1 MPASRCPKCG
11 GRCRVESSKRAGPAQ
26 VQYVECQSCR
36 QRRRRVVPAEF
47 VFRRIAK

>member
-1 MPASRCPKCG
+1 MPASKCLRCG

-36 QRRRRVVPAEF
+36 QRRRQVVPAEA
-47 VFRRIAK
+47 VWRRK